1 MERPY
6 QVWIPKKPI
15 IISTGMSDIGEIQ
28 EAIEAVE
35 SRGNEKIILLQC
47 TSNYPTE
54 ISDINLNVVSTFL
67 DRYKYV
73 IGFSDHTMVTEIS
86 IAAVALGSRVI
97 ERHITVDNN
106 LPGPDHKSS
115 LNPNDFSIMVKGIR
129 NVEKSLGSFD
139 KQTLPSEFQIKQ
151 LMRRSIFVVND
162 MNAGDILKEED
173 LKIMKSE
180 GGLHPRHLHEIIGKP
195 LLRDKYAL
203 EKIKE
208 EDIFEEN

>member
-1 MERPY
+1 MLKE
-6 QVWIPKKPI
+6 
-15 IISTGMSDIGEIQ
+15 
-28 EAIEAVE
+28 
-35 SRGNEKIILLQC
+35 
-47 TSNYPTE
+47 
-54 ISDINLNVVSTFL
+54 FL
-67 DRYKYV
+67 
-73 IGFSDHTMVTEIS
+73 
-86 IAAVALGSRVI
+86 
-97 ERHITVDNN
+97 
-106 LPGPDHKSS
+106 
-115 LNPNDFSIMVKGIR
+115 PNDFSIMVKGIR

-195 LLRDKYAL
+195 LLRDKYAF